1 MKTKT
6 ATFYECGVRYDKI
19 AEDGS
24 TKKVTE
30 QYIVDALS
38 FTEAESRIIEEMSPY
53 INGEFDV
60 VTIKRTRYSE
70 FVDNPKAVVSY
81 YKVKIAWVTID
92 EKTEKEKKTA
102 VYWLVPANN
111 INEAR
116 TIVMEQLGS
125 STIDFEIK
133 TLDETKYVDVFLHNA
148 KKKE

>member
-53 INGEFDV
+53 INGD
-60 VTIKRTRYSE
+60 I
-70 FVDNPKAVVSY
+70 
-81 YKVKIAWVTID
+81 
-92 EKTEKEKKTA
+92 
-102 VYWLVPANN
+102 
-111 INEAR
+111 
-116 TIVMEQLGS
+116 
-125 STIDFEIK
+125 
-133 TLDETKYVDVFLHNA
+133 
-148 KKKE
+148 

>member
-81 YKVKIAWVTID
+81 YKVKIVWITVD
-92 EKTEKEKKTA
+92 EKKEKKTA
-102 VYWLVPANN
+102 VYWLVPATT

-133 TLDETKYVDVFLHNA
+133 TLDETKYIDVFLHNSA